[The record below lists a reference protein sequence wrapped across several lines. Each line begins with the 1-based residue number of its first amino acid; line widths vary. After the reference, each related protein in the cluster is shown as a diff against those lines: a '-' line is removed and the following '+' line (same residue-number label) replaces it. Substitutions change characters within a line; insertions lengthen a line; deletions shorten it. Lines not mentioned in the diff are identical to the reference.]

1 MGSKVKYVNFAIPQ
15 SVVNIFTEISH
26 ADRVTIN
33 KNISNVIFDR
43 RPVSDPLG
51 GLRGWGQNVKIQLF
65 WNMVR
70 LHIKLNRIK
79 NAETW

>member
-1 MGSKVKYVNFAIPQ
+1 MVKYVNFAITQ
-15 SVVNIFTEISH
+15 SVVNIFTEILH

-33 KNISNVIFDR
+33 TKHIKCDFYR
-43 RPVSDPLG
+43 RPGSDLLG

-70 LHIKLNRIK
+70 LHIKLDRNT
-79 NAETW
+79 NEETW

>member
-1 MGSKVKYVNFAIPQ
+1 MGSKVKYVNFAITQ

-43 RPVSDPLG
+43 RPVSDPWVDLVDG
-51 GLRGWGQNVKIQLF
+51 V
-65 WNMVR
+65 
-70 LHIKLNRIK
+70 
-79 NAETW
+79 ETSKFNFFGTWSDCISN